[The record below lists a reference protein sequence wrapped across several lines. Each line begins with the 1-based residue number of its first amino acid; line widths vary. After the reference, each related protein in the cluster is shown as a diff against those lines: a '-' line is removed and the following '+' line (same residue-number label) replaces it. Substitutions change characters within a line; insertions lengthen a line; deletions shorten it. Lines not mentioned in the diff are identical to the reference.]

1 MDKKNEGRSGKKR
14 VEKKPDLTSNLESQ
28 LYFSIIPEWVI
39 DCDINAQAKV
49 LYCILQRY
57 ADKETGRC
65 WPAIS
70 TLAKRMRVSDSTVK
84 RSLNELV
91 SVGALTKVSRYDQD
105 SGEQTSNLY
114 TVIQVPP
121 FMYDLAPSS
130 PKNYKLKSLN
140 QSQDIAKAIFVE
152 LCNAIGRK
160 PITQSERGG
169 WNKVVKELKEAG
181 VKPDEIPDMVKVY
194 KEYFKGMTLTP
205 YAIAKHW
212 ALLKQVKEE
221 TLPKPPRDC
230 EKVGHGYVF
239 LDQISKC
246 RFCGH
251 EKINT

>member
-1 MDKKNEGRSGKKR
+1 VNKKNEAGSGKKR
-14 VEKKPDLTSNLESQ
+14 VEKKPDPTSNLESQ
-28 LYFSIIPEWVI
+28 LYFSIIPEWII
-39 DCDINAQAKV
+39 DCDINAQAKL

-70 TLAKRMRVSDSTVK
+70 TLGKRMRVSDSTVK

-91 SVGALTKVSRYDQD
+91 SVGALVKESRYDKET
-105 SGEQTSNLY
+105 GEQTSNLY

-121 FMYDLAPSS
+121 FMYDTAPSS
-130 PKNYKLKSLN
+130 PTTYKPKPLN
-140 QSQDIAKAIFVE
+140 QSQDIAKKIFVE

-181 VKPDEIPDMVKVY
+181 VKPNEIPDMVNVY

-230 EKVGHGYVF
+230 EKEGHGYVD
-239 LDQISKC
+239 LDVIFKC
-246 RFCGH
+246 RFCGD
-251 EKINT
+251 EKNQ